1 MKKMV
6 FFLLAITANTGHVFS
21 QDMQTQ
27 LNNFAAIFPKY
38 LDGYTQSITGNLGH
52 AMLNGHQMQHGKK
65 PWVVRYSMSA
75 SAALFSSFPMAEHNF
90 ISDRQ
95 GSAEVAYIGP
105 GSGVLGSDQTTF
117 IRKYWLD
124 DDGQRLVHPLTG
136 RHVYSE
142 IEMPGGLQRQQDVIP
157 STIPYLELRV
167 LKGLVLS
174 AGFIPVG
181 YFLRDLE
188 REGFELK
195 SNIWGLGA
203 SLHLSYLTDIPVLS
217 WLRMD
222 VSTNRL
228 NLSINNLEGVFD
240 PGSNTS
246 FASFTLNEMSISS
259 SISSTQT
266 RLSMAIPAGDKSFLL
281 LQGGY
286 SSVTH
291 EFGLDYDFT
300 FKIDGEKA
308 KEEYDIDLDTETYS
322 IADNYLNT
330 SDAVT
335 NAFYSFGILR
345 EGRVGSFTLMYTP
358 IPIDIVT
365 LKFGIKIL

>member
-1 MKKMV
+1 MLI
-6 FFLLAITANTGHVFS
+6 FLLAIMANTGHVFS

-27 LNNFAAIFPKY
+27 LNNFAAIFPRY
-38 LDGYTQSITGNLGH
+38 LDGYTNSITGNLGH
-52 AMLNGHQMQHGKK
+52 TMLNGHQIQHGKK
-65 PWVVRYSMSA
+65 PWVVKYSMSA
-75 SAALFSSFPMAEHNF
+75 SAGLFGPNALAEHNF
-90 ISDRQ
+90 IANTQ
-95 GSAEVAYIGP
+95 GSAEVAFIGP
-105 GSGVLGSDQTTF
+105 GNGVLGSDQTTS
-117 IRKYWLD
+117 IRKYWMT

-136 RHVYSE
+136 RHVFSE
-142 IEMPGGLQRQQDVIP
+142 IEMPGGLERQQDVVP
-157 STIPYLELRV
+157 STIPYLELRM
-167 LKGLVLS
+167 LKGLVVS

-222 VSTNRL
+222 VSMNKA
-228 NLSINNLEGVFD
+228 NLSINNLEGIFD
-240 PGSNTS
+240 AGSNSS
-246 FASFTLNEMSISS
+246 FASFTLNELSISS

-286 SSVTH
+286 SSVVH

-308 KEEYDIDLDTETYS
+308 KEEYDIDLETEVYS
-322 IADNYLNT
+322 IADDYLNT
-330 SDAVT
+330 SEAAT
-335 NAFYSFGILR
+335 NTFYSIGILR
-345 EGRVGSFTLMYTP
+345 EGQVGTFTLMYTP